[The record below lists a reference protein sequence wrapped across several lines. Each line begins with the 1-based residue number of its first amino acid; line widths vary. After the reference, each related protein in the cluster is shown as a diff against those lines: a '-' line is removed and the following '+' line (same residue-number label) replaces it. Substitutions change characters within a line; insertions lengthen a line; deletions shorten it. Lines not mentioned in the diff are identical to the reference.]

1 MLGIGIPGNMHRYP
15 IGTMR
20 PPIWWA
26 SMTSATFKFLKG
38 TNVWNKEYRIKT
50 IKNKEELGL

>member
-26 SMTSATFKFLKG
+26 SMTSATFKILKG
-38 TNVWNKEYRIKT
+38 TNVWNVFFFFFFLWEKKSI
-50 IKNKEELGL
+50 GL